1 MTLIKSLATAGLV
14 ALATVSG
21 AHAETVL
28 KLATAAP
35 EQTPW
40 GAQANRL
47 AALIAEE
54 SEGRIKIEP
63 YFNSQLGSEN
73 DTLAQLAR
81 GRIEMGLFTVS
92 AAGQQAPEVGLM
104 QLYGYFDS
112 NDQRACV
119 QDNHLTDDIRARLA
133 PKGVYFG
140 AWAEVG
146 NGYVMSD
153 REITSAEDLKGLKVG
168 MSVNKINTE
177 HWKVFGA
184 NPVPLSPGEVASA
197 ASTGLIDVYP
207 TVYTFYI
214 PSGLS
219 KIYPV
224 VSEYN
229 YANGPGMW
237 AVSQRV
243 LDGLSEEDQAA
254 IKRAFADPAFSSKA
268 IMDEIFAF
276 EDKMRALHESQGG
289 KIVTLD
295 DTQVASFRDQ
305 LPPWWEAMAADH
317 GDDGVAI
324 LKLMEEGKAA
334 CKG

>member
-1 MTLIKSLATAGLV
+1 MKTIKSLAIAGLV
-14 ALATVSG
+14 ALATASS

-40 GAQANRL
+40 GVQVNRL
-47 AALIAEE
+47 AELIAKE
-54 SEGRIKIEP
+54 SDGRLKVEP
-63 YFNSQLGSEN
+63 YFNSQLGTEN

-104 QLYGYFDS
+104 QLYGYFDN

-119 QDNHLTDDIRARLA
+119 QDNHLTEDIRARLA

-224 VSEYN
+224 VTEYN

-295 DTQVASFRDQ
+295 DAQIASFRDK

-317 GDDGVAI
+317 GDDGKAI
-324 LKLMEEGKAA
+324 LKLMEDGKAA